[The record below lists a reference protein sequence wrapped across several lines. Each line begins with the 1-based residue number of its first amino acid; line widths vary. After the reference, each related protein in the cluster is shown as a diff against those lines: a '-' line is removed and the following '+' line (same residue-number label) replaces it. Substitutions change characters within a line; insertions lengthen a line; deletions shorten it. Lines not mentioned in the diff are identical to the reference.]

1 MRIWKRWIVGLVVT
15 VLAILPAT
23 PVFGAQRVAT
33 TGIVA
38 AEPSGWHYCSPGE
51 PETRPKITVEILAAA
66 RGVTTTSSPY
76 AFINNNA
83 HDVTF
88 PYALT
93 KSATEASDKSIG
105 ATMKVSGEVV
115 EAAINAGYVQ
125 HVASTTSESAGAT
138 LVVKAGT
145 TGWVQG
151 FALFLQTAAR
161 IKIERVDVAYFLGL
175 YWCKRVEQTI
185 IEGVRIPQV
194 AALCAWSSPQTKCN
208 LSQLANGGSR
218 GGQPA
223 WGGGNTPP
231 PGPQPVTSVN
241 GLADGTL
248 LTTTDT
254 GRVYK
259 MVGGA
264 PIWQATCDDGI
275 CSGTSRPTTQA
286 VINAGPATPRN
297 ASTVIDQRGRIFL
310 FVGGAPIWQDSCAA
324 PVSCGSPVKVSN
336 WSVDARDHMNEVPAD
351 GHLVQ
356 AKAGTVDL
364 PVAVTIGGAL
374 VTFAS
379 PQEIIDAGYGTDWAG
394 RVVAIS
400 SASYNHLGFIPPDG
414 TLVQGTSGGTSTPV
428 AAIVGGA
435 RINFASPQ
443 EVIDA
448 GHGTN
453 WASKVRAVPTRH
465 FNLMPTVPSDGT
477 LIQGSVG
484 STPVAAIIG
493 TARVNFAT
501 PQEVIDAGFGT
512 DWASKVRAIP
522 ARAFND
528 VPTQI
533 IDGTRIKNGTS
544 TSQAAVVGG
553 AKVPFTSMEEL
564 EGAGY
569 GDRPLWT
576 VPSRVWDA
584 LPVKIA
590 DGTRIR
596 KAGSTSQAA
605 IVGDAKVPFTS
616 MEELEGAGY
625 GNAPLSVV
633 PARVWDAL
641 SNDIKDGTRIQEA
654 GAASQAAIVG
664 GAKVP
669 FTSMEELE
677 GAGYADKPLYLLP
690 PRVWDALSTRIADGT
705 RLKDAGS
712 ASQAAVVGGAR
723 VDFVSEQE
731 VIDAGYNGK
740 PMQVIPN
747 RVWKALPTRI
757 ADGTRLKDAGSAS
770 QAAVVGGARVDFVS
784 EQEVIDAGYN
794 GKVMQVIPN
803 RVWKALPT
811 QIADGTYVK
820 SPGSASVWLINGGR
834 KTAAQQSSN
843 VQVIPTRVL
852 DAIPSS

>member
-15 VLAILPAT
+15 LTAILPAT
-23 PVFGAQRVAT
+23 PVFGAQRVAAAGT
-33 TGIVA
+33 VT
-38 AEPSGWHYCSPGE
+38 AEPSGWHLCSQSDMNNL
-51 PETRPKITVEILAAA
+51 TPKVTVEILSAA
-66 RGVTTTSSPY
+66 RSVTTTSSPY
-76 AFINNNA
+76 AFVNNND
-83 HDVTF
+83 HDVLF
-88 PYALT
+88 PYSIVR
-93 KSATEASDKSIG
+93 SATQASDTTIG
-105 ATMKVSGEVV
+105 GTMQLSGKIV
-115 EAAINAGYVQ
+115 EATINAGYLQ

-138 LVVKAGT
+138 LLVKARS

-151 FALFLQTAAR
+151 FAIFTQVAAR
-161 IKIERVDVAYFLGL
+161 VIIKRVDLVYFLGAP
-175 YWCKRVEQTI
+175 WCRRVEQTI
-185 IEGVRIPQV
+185 IQGARIPQV
-194 AALCAWSSPQTKCN
+194 AALCAWSYPQQKCD
-208 LSQLANGGSR
+208 LSQIGNGGSR

-223 WGGGNTPP
+223 WNGGSKPP
-231 PGPQPVTSVN
+231 AGPQPVTSVH

-248 LTTTDT
+248 LTTTDS

-275 CSGTSRPTTQA
+275 CSGTPRPTTQA
-286 VINAGPATPRN
+286 VIDAGPARPRN

-324 PVSCGSPVKVSN
+324 PVACGSPVKVSN

-400 SASYNHLGFIPPDG
+400 SDSYNHLGFIPPDG
-414 TLVQGTSGGTSTPV
+414 TLIQGAGGGAPTPV

-465 FNLMPTVPSDGT
+465 FNLMPTVPADGT

-493 TARVNFAT
+493 AARVNFAS

-512 DWASKVRAIP
+512 DWASKVRAVP
-522 ARAFND
+522 QRAFND

-533 IDGTRIKNGTS
+533 MDGTRIKNGAS

-564 EGAGY
+564 NGSGY

-576 VPSRVWDA
+576 VPSRTWDA

-605 IVGDAKVPFTS
+605 IVGGAKVPFTS

-625 GNAPLSVV
+625 GDAPMFVV

-641 SNDIKDGTRIQEA
+641 PNVIKDGTRIQA
-654 GAASQAAIVG
+654 VGAPSQAAIVG

-669 FTSMEELE
+669 FTSMEELQ
-677 GAGYADKPLYLLP
+677 GAGYADKPLHLLP
-690 PRVWDALSTRIADGT
+690 PRVWD
-705 RLKDAGS
+705 
-712 ASQAAVVGGAR
+712 
-723 VDFVSEQE
+723 
-731 VIDAGYNGK
+731 
-740 PMQVIPN
+740 
-747 RVWKALPTRI
+747 ALPTRI

-770 QAAVVGGARVDFVS
+770 QAAVVGGARVDFAN
-784 EQEVIDAGYN
+784 EQEVADAGYN

-803 RVWKALPT
+803 RAWKALPT

>member
-1 MRIWKRWIVGLVVT
+1 
-15 VLAILPAT
+15 
-23 PVFGAQRVAT
+23 
-33 TGIVA
+33 
-38 AEPSGWHYCSPGE
+38 
-51 PETRPKITVEILAAA
+51 
-66 RGVTTTSSPY
+66 
-76 AFINNNA
+76 
-83 HDVTF
+83 
-88 PYALT
+88 
-93 KSATEASDKSIG
+93 
-105 ATMKVSGEVV
+105 MKVSGEVV